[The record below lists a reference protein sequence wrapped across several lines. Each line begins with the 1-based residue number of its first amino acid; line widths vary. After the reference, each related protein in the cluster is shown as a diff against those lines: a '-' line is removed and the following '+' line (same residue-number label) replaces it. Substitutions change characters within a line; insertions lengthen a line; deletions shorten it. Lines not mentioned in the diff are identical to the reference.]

1 MKILSGTFF
10 QRTLSSKEF
19 AMIGFVSLDHPV
31 SDTELYLM
39 FNHTIEHLSN
49 YSISDDSIIQGI
61 EGLLTQNL
69 WPICQIGQP
78 VRFICVD
85 EQTLSYIIYSA
96 SPYAFVKGLYEQ
108 FYTLENNQITLIDSL
123 TKTNGCTLSQIF
135 YEPIWSNSDF
145 KDVSVNPLDTISFN
159 FYNRGYPILKRLL
172 NQEIDFNEAH
182 NLLNMSQ
189 LEEVY
194 FKKFLKPDNSYKDYL
209 KFKFNNIESET
220 ILSRITLKEN
230 YILRQTHVSNLIKSL
245 IKTN

>member
-10 QRTLSSKEF
+10 QRTLSYNEF

-31 SDTELYLM
+31 SDSELYLM
-39 FNHTIEHLSN
+39 FNNSIEHLSG
-49 YSISDDSIIQGI
+49 YQISDSSTIQGI

-69 WPICQIGQP
+69 WPISQIGQP

-85 EQTLSYIIYSA
+85 QKTLSYIIYSA

-145 KDVSVNPLDTISFN
+145 KHVSVNPLDKISFD
-159 FYNRGYPILKRLL
+159 FYQRGYPILKQLV
-172 NQEIDFNEAH
+172 NDTIDFNTA
-182 NLLNMSQ
+182 NSLLNMSQ
-189 LEEVY
+189 LEEIY
-194 FKKFLKPDNSYKDYL
+194 FKKFLKPDNSYRDYL
-209 KFKFNNIESET
+209 KFKFNHIESET
-220 ILSRITLKEN
+220 TLSRITSKEN
-230 YILRQTHVSNLIKSL
+230 YISRQTHVSNLIKSL
-245 IKTN
+245 MTTN